1 MDDWF
6 EDVEVFVEDV
16 PFVEVFKGR
25 VEVHTGPTFV
35 VDGRHGCC

>member
-16 PFVEVFKGR
+16 PFVEVFEGG
-25 VEVHTGPTFV
+25 VEVHTRPTFV